1 MFLWQIAN
9 KMKTSELRQIIKE
22 ELEKINKSLGFK
34 EMEELA
40 KKAAVDF
47 VSKKNLGSVK
57 NILVTNT
64 TSRPDE
70 VGKEYQAAVDVVLS
84 TGKTITLRIIH
95 NINLK
100 LVSVTP
106 IIYPTS
112 SPSMSGRKI
121 NLTPTQKTKFLNMIR
136 NLSVQEDY
144 EYAFGEAGNVLA
156 RIITNN
162 KAEFIE
168 DIEDFGYNS
177 DEVEQYA
184 QDLMNTYI

>member
-1 MFLWQIAN
+1 
-9 KMKTSELRQIIKE
+9 MKKSELRQIIKE

-70 VGKEYQAAVDVVLS
+70 VGKEYQAAADVVLS

-95 NINLK
+95 NANLK
-100 LVSVTP
+100 PVSVTP

-121 NLTPTQKTKFLNMIR
+121 NLTPTQKTKFLNMIGD
-136 NLSVQEDY
+136 LSVQEDY
-144 EYAFGEAGNVLA
+144 EYAFDEAGNVLA
-156 RIITNN
+156 RIITND

-168 DIEDFGYNS
+168 DVEDFGYNA

-184 QDLMNTYI
+184 QELMNRYI